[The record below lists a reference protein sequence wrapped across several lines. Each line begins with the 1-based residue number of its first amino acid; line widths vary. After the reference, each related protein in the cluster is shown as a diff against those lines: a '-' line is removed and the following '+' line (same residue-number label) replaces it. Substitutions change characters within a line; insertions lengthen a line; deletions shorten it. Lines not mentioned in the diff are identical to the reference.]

1 MLRRLVLT
9 SAATV
14 VVVAGLAPILVLI
27 VQSVVAEFHA
37 DFAYFRAL
45 LSSGRAWILAGHSLA
60 LSSITTLISLVVGV
74 PLGVLLGKSDLPL
87 RRLLLVVF
95 VVPLVIPPYVLAVCW
110 SNALSQ
116 DGAVARWLTPDIASQ
131 LSAQLFGLGGCIL
144 VLATTFLPIVVLI
157 TVAQLSSVRSSYEDA
172 ARLVCGWPGV
182 LWHVTLRLI
191 APGIALA
198 AVLVFLLSLGEFGVP
213 IFLRV
218 DVFPVESF
226 AQFTA
231 FYNFQAATA
240 AALPLGLVTLLLL
253 LLERV
258 CIRRRCDA
266 PSRGHEPHAT
276 IIPLRSRTLPLLALI
291 MTVAL
296 LVIVFP
302 LGTLIGRG
310 ASAGALG
317 AAVSHGGPSLGRS
330 MAYAAA
336 GATGLL
342 LIGFL
347 CGYAIQ
353 TRALRL
359 WRSLDFLTIFLF
371 ALPGPVIAIGL
382 ISLWNRKATEFVY
395 ITPIIIILGYLAQYT
410 ALTTRMAASALDH
423 IPRSMEEAAQVSGA
437 HWGRRLLGIVVP
449 LARKGLAA
457 AWLAGYLFCLRDT
470 GITMLV
476 YPPGHDTLPVR
487 TFTLMAN
494 GPPDLIAALCL
505 LMIAAAVVPLVILAA
520 TFRTVVRTA

>member
-14 VVVAGLAPILVLI
+14 VIAAGLAPMLALI
-27 VQSVVAEFHA
+27 IRSVAAEFQT
-37 DFAYFRAL
+37 DFAYFREL
-45 LSSGRAWILAGHSLA
+45 FSSGRAWMLAGQSLA
-60 LSSITTLISLVVGV
+60 LSSMTTLITLVVGV

-95 VVPLVIPPYVLAVCW
+95 VIPLVIPPYVLAICW

-131 LSAQLFGLGGCIL
+131 LSARLFGLGGCIL

-157 TVAQLSSVRSSYEDA
+157 TVAQLSSVRSSHEEA
-172 ARLVCGWPGV
+172 ARLVCEWPGV
-182 LWHVTLRLI
+182 LWRVTLPLI
-191 APGIALA
+191 APGITLA

-231 FYNFQAATA
+231 FYNFEAATA

-253 LLERV
+253 LLEHVVMRSH
-258 CIRRRCDA
+258 RYT
-266 PSRGHEPHAT
+266 PSRGHDTHTA
-276 IIPLRSRTLPLLALI
+276 IIPLRSRTIPLLALI
-291 MTVAL
+291 LTVAL

-310 ASAGALG
+310 ASMSALG
-317 AAVSHGGPSLGRS
+317 AAASYGGPSLGRS

-342 LIGFL
+342 VIGFL
-347 CGYAIQ
+347 CGYTIQ

-359 WRSLDFLTIFLF
+359 WRGLDFLTLFLF
-371 ALPGPVIAIGL
+371 ALPGPVMAIGL
-382 ISLWNRKATEFVY
+382 IGLWNRKATEFVY

-410 ALTTRMAASALDH
+410 ALTTRMSASALDH
-423 IPRSMEEAAQVSGA
+423 VPRSMEEAAQVSGA
-437 HWGRRLLGIVVP
+437 QWGRRLLEIVVP
-449 LARKGLAA
+449 LVRQGLAA
-457 AWLAGYLFCLRDT
+457 AWLVGYLFCLRDT

-476 YPPGHDTLPVR
+476 YPPGYDTLPVR

-494 GPPDLIAALCL
+494 GPPELIAALCL
-505 LMIAAAVVPLVILAA
+505 LMIAAAVVPLVILAV
-520 TFRTVVRTA
+520 TFRTAARIA